1 MKRREFI
8 TLLGGAAATWPLA
21 ARAQQPTIPVIGWLE
36 SGSGQLSPYASAAF
50 RKGLNEMGYVEGR
63 NVAIEYRSADGQID
77 RLPELAAELV
87 RRPVAVILATETTNS
102 VQAAMA
108 ATATIPIVFNTGG
121 DPVRLGLVASLPR
134 PGGNVTGVTTYVGAL
149 VAKRL
154 ELLRELVPQAT
165 IMGFLTNPTNLN
177 SEPNTTD
184 IQAAAGSVGQQ
195 MIVLRASTVDE
206 IDAAFATA
214 ARERAGA
221 LLVDGDGLLFSRR
234 VDQLAALAARYGIPT
249 NYPSRIFPE
258 AGGLI
263 SYGDDRLEVMAPDR
277 HLRRPHSQGRD
288 AGQPAGAATDQV
300 RVRHQPKDRK
310 GTGHHLPA
318 VIPPSR
324 RRGDRVVL
332 ACPDAWFAATAHVGL
347 WQCAGEGANYQWS
360 EESHPA
366 NVDSSGS
373 DGRLWRVTHVAEASD
388 KGRL

>member
-21 ARAQQPTIPVIGWLE
+21 ARAQQPTMPVIGWLE
-36 SGSGQLSPYASAAF
+36 SGSGHYPYASAAF

-108 ATATIPIVFNTGG
+108 ATATIPIVFLTGG

-134 PGGNVTGVTTYVGAL
+134 PGGNVTGVTVYVGVL
-149 VAKRL
+149 IAKRL
-154 ELLRELVPQAT
+154 ELMRELVPQST

-177 SEPNTTD
+177 SEPDTTD

-249 NYPSRIFPE
+249 SHKLSLPYISRGRRIDKLRRRPF
-258 AGGLI
+258 G
-263 SYGDDRLEVMAPDR
+263 VMAPDR
-277 HLRRPHSQGRD
+277 HLRRPHSQGR
-288 AGQPAGAATDQV
+288 
-300 RVRHQPKDRK
+300 
-310 GTGHHLPA
+310 
-318 VIPPSR
+318 
-324 RRGDRVVL
+324 
-332 ACPDAWFAATAHVGL
+332 
-347 WQCAGEGANYQWS
+347 
-360 EESHPA
+360 
-366 NVDSSGS
+366 
-373 DGRLWRVTHVAEASD
+373 
-388 KGRL
+388 